1 MELLKDMVKLK
12 ELQKTVNQKKQELKQ
27 KLYQDVYDN
36 FKSLLNK
43 VRQQGSN
50 LADIISQEYDISY
63 PLAKEVANYVWF
75 LKMS

>member
-1 MELLKDMVKLK
+1 MELLKDMVEFK

-43 VRQQGSN
+43 VRQQGST
-50 LADIISQEYDISY
+50 LADVISQEYDISY
-63 PLAKEVANYVWF
+63 PLAKEVANYVRF